1 MVTCDFQTIKD
12 LLQKSIEN
20 GWEAELTLYMNHMEY
35 MIIIYDDHCSF
46 QRCGYKN
53 GSGEYDFSSLD
64 ELYVAEQ
71 VDGIILKRD
80 WEKIEYFDCVDFEM
94 QGFWRED
101 INFTK

>member
-20 GWEAELTLYMNHMEY
+20 GWEAELMLYMNHMEY
-35 MIIIYDDHCSF
+35 MIIIYNDHCFF

-53 GSGEYDFSSLD
+53 GSGEYNFSSLD

-80 WEKIEYFDCVDFEM
+80 WGKIEYFDCADFEI
-94 QGFWRED
+94 QGFWRDD

>member
-1 MVTCDFQTIKD
+1 MVTYDFQTIKE
-12 LLQKSIEN
+12 LLQKSIDN
-20 GWEAELTLYMNHMEY
+20 GWEAELTLYMNNKEY

-46 QRCGYKN
+46 QRCGYKE

-80 WEKIEYFDCVDFEM
+80 WDDIEYFDCLDFEM
-94 QGFWRED
+94 QGFW
-101 INFTK
+101 

>member
-1 MVTCDFQTIKD
+1 MVTYDFQTIKD

-53 GSGEYDFSSLD
+53 GSGEYNFPSLD
-64 ELYVAEQ
+64 TPFRFFRYVAALLPPM
-71 VDGIILKRD
+71 GCL
-80 WEKIEYFDCVDFEM
+80 
-94 QGFWRED
+94 
-101 INFTK
+101 TA

>member
-1 MVTCDFQTIKD
+1 MVTYDFEVIKT

-20 GWEAELTLYMNHMEY
+20 GCEAELILYINSTEY

-46 QRCGYKN
+46 QRCGYED

-64 ELYVAEQ
+64 ELYVTEQ

-80 WEKIEYFDCVDFEM
+80 WGKIEYFDYLPVK
-94 QGFWRED
+94 
-101 INFTK
+101 TKMIILF

>member
-1 MVTCDFQTIKD
+1 MVTYDFQTIKD

-20 GWEAELTLYMNHMEY
+20 GCEAELTLYMNHREY

-46 QRCGYKN
+46 QRCGYKD
-53 GSGEYDFSSLD
+53 GSGEYDFLSLD

-80 WEKIEYFDCVDFEM
+80 WEKIEYFDGVDFEI
-94 QGFWRED
+94 QGF
-101 INFTK
+101 